1 MRDMTPDH
9 ALPGSP
15 QRRPGSPRVSRRGV
29 LSAAV
34 GAAGLAALGGCG
46 MATGKGEGTVTVGS
60 KGFAESWING
70 ELYAQALRALGYQV
84 DLKTNVGSSELI
96 DAALTSGQIDLYPE
110 YTGVIVMSL
119 AGHEDLMESAEQT
132 LDLAREFE
140 ASRGV
145 TVLDAT
151 PFENKNAIAVTREFA
166 ARHNLRT
173 IDDLRGIGE
182 FTYSTYPDNVSGG
195 QGYEAIVETYRLP
208 NMNLRTLSIGL
219 NYQALENGEIDA
231 ADVFTTD
238 PQLLRSDL
246 VVLEDT
252 KNLFGFQN
260 VVPCVRDDL
269 LDRVGQDVPDLLNTM
284 SSLLTLE
291 AVQAMNEASAIN
303 RLDPAQVARRF
314 LEANDLL

>member
-1 MRDMTPDH
+1 MRDMTPAH

-15 QRRPGSPRVSRRGV
+15 QRRPGSPRISRRGV

-46 MATGKGEGTVTVGS
+46 MATGKGEGTITVGS

-145 TVLDAT
+145 TVLDAA

-219 NYQALENGEIDA
+219 NYQALENG
-231 ADVFTTD
+231 
-238 PQLLRSDL
+238 
-246 VVLEDT
+246 
-252 KNLFGFQN
+252 
-260 VVPCVRDDL
+260 
-269 LDRVGQDVPDLLNTM
+269 
-284 SSLLTLE
+284 
-291 AVQAMNEASAIN
+291 
-303 RLDPAQVARRF
+303 
-314 LEANDLL
+314 